1 MSDPS
6 LALQRL
12 QASRQRLAGKL
23 QGRHSA
29 WPAGAEL
36 AADAGDSLLRP
47 LAQQHPF
54 ALAATA
60 FAGGA
65 ALVAVKPW
73 RAVGKS
79 ALLSR
84 LAAQWTSQLAS
95 QLPLSALL
103 AAVQDAALSYIA
115 TGSTP
120 MPPSTGDT

>member
-1 MSDPS
+1 MNSQA
-6 LALQRL
+6 LALERL
-12 QASRQRLAGKL
+12 HASRQRLAGKL
-23 QGRHSA
+23 QGRRSA
-29 WPAGAEL
+29 WPAGAAL

-65 ALVAVKPW
+65 ALVALKPW
-73 RAVGKS
+73 RAVGGS
-79 ALLSR
+79 ALLAR
-84 LAAQWTSQLAS
+84 LATQWAS

-103 AAVQDAALSYIA
+103 AAAQDAALSYIA

-120 MPPSTGDT
+120 MSPPARDT